1 MNLNN
6 LNNINDNPISKRVKE
21 IYSKQSDEVKNKL
34 DNLKTL
40 NYKEYQLKVIK
51 RSKSIPKIG
60 DVFEIK
66 PNEDTKLYGIVI
78 NAPVKNRNGN
88 DLILI
93 FVMKM
98 NSNIYD
104 FKFTEDELLIPPM
117 IVGTEYWSKGY
128 FFNTGEML
136 SVPSDIDYGFYD
148 IIDKKYVDEYGNDIK
163 RIPQILGVMGVS
175 TISGV
180 AYEINKALIIS
191 NAQQS

>member
-6 LNNINDNPISKRVKE
+6 LKNINDNPISKRVKD

-34 DNLKTL
+34 DNLRAL

-51 RSKSIPKIG
+51 CSKSIPKIG

-66 PNEDTKLYGIVI
+66 PNEETKLYGIVV
-78 NAPVKNRNGN
+78 NAPVKNRNGD

-93 FVMKM
+93 FVMKT
-98 NSNIYD
+98 NISIYD
-104 FKFTEDELLIPPM
+104 FKFTNDELLISPM
-117 IVGTEYWSKGY
+117 IVGREYWSKGY
-128 FFNTGEML
+128 FFNTGEMIN
-136 SVPSDIDYGFYD
+136 VPSDIDYGFYD
-148 IIDKKYVDEYGNDIK
+148 IVAQKYVDEYGNDMK
-163 RIPQILGVMGVS
+163 RIPQILGVMSVS

-191 NAQQS
+191 NAQQE